1 MLRFLLFLF
10 LFLPA
15 EIFSQQLNKQQ
26 MRDLLVVA
34 TEHKPALDSLLNILE
49 SIDKKT
55 PTEESYCGIC
65 YGLSCSYDEGNW
77 AKLKHVVKSKNYL
90 NSAVERDPKN
100 PELRFMRFMLEHF
113 LPSFLGFNKHIPD
126 DLKVVFANPTF
137 IDDNLRMKKMAI
149 DFLLW
154 TKRCT
159 PEQTK
164 LLEEQQTQLSKK
176 M

>member
-1 MLRFLLFLF
+1 
-10 LFLPA
+10 
-15 EIFSQQLNKQQ
+15 

-34 TEHKPALDSLLNILE
+34 TEHKPVLDSLLNILE

-65 YGLSCSYDEGNW
+65 YGLCCNYDEGNW

-90 NSAVERDPKN
+90 NNAVERDPKN

-126 DLKVVFANPTF
+126 DLKVVFSNPTF
-137 IDDNLRMKKMAI
+137 IDENPRMKKLAI

-164 LLEEQQTQLSKK
+164 QLESQLATLNKK

>member
-1 MLRFLLFLF
+1 MLRILLFIM

-15 EIFSQQLNKQQ
+15 EIFSQQLSKQQ

-34 TEHKPALDSLLNILE
+34 TEHKLVLDSLLNILE
-49 SIDKKT
+49 SIDNKT

-65 YGLSCSYDEGNW
+65 YGLCCNYDEGNW
-77 AKLKHVVKSKNYL
+77 AKLKHVIKSKNCL
-90 NSAVERDPKN
+90 NNAVERDPKN

-137 IDDNLRMKKMAI
+137 IDDNPRMKKMTI

-164 LLEEQQTQLSKK
+164 LLEAQLVQLTKK